1 MEAIAKAK
9 FMRITPRKARL
20 VIDMIRGKKVD
31 QALAIL
37 NFTPRAASKIVT
49 NLLKS
54 AVANA
59 SQKEGVDINN
69 LKVKTICVDQGPS
82 MKRFMPRAMGRASQI
97 KKRTSHI
104 TVVLEES

>member
-20 VIDMIRGKKVD
+20 VVDMIRGKKVD

-59 SQKEGVDINN
+59 SQKEGVDVNN
-69 LKVKTICVDQGPS
+69 LMVKSIFVDQGPS

-104 TVVLEES
+104 TVVVEES

>member
-1 MEAIAKAK
+1 MQAIAKAK
-9 FMRITPRKARL
+9 YARITPRKARL
-20 VIDMIRGKKVD
+20 VVDLLRGKKVD
-31 QALAIL
+31 HALAIL
-37 NFTPRAASKIVT
+37 DFTPRAASKVVI

-59 SQKEGVDINN
+59 SQKEGMDVNT
-69 LKVKTICVDQGPS
+69 LMVKSVCVDGGPS
-82 MKRFMPRAMGRASQI
+82 LKRFMPRAMGKASQI

>member
-9 FMRITPRKARL
+9 YIRITPRKTRL
-20 VIDMIRGKKVD
+20 VVDLIRGKKVD
-31 QALAIL
+31 QALGIL
-37 NFTPRAASKIVT
+37 QFTPRAASKVVT

-59 SQKEGVDINN
+59 SQKQAVDLNALRI
-69 LKVKTICVDQGPS
+69 KSIFVDQGPS
-82 MKRFMPRAMGRASQI
+82 LKRFQPRAMGRASGI

>member
-1 MEAIAKAK
+1 MQAFAKAK
-9 FMRITPRKARL
+9 YVRIAPRKARL
-20 VIDMIRGKKVD
+20 VIDLIRGKRVD
-31 QALAIL
+31 QAFGIL
-37 NFTPRAASKIVT
+37 QFTPRAASKVVT

-59 SQKEGVDINN
+59 SQKEGMDVNT
-69 LKVKTICVDQGPS
+69 LMVKSICVDGGPS
-82 MKRFMPRAMGRASQI
+82 LKRFMPRAMGRASQI

>member
-1 MEAIAKAK
+1 MQAIAKAK
-9 FMRITPRKARL
+9 YVRIAPRKARL
-20 VIDMIRGKKVD
+20 VIDLIRGKRVD
-31 QALAIL
+31 QAFGIL
-37 NFTPRAASKIVT
+37 QFTPRAASKVVI

-59 SQKEGVDINN
+59 SQKEGMDVNT
-69 LKVKTICVDQGPS
+69 LMVKSVCVDGGPS
-82 MKRFMPRAMGRASQI
+82 LKRFMPRAMGKASQI

>member
-20 VIDMIRGKKVD
+20 VVDMIRGKKVD

-59 SQKEGVDINN
+59 SQKEGVDVNN
-69 LKVKTICVDQGPS
+69 LMVKSICVDQGPS

>member
-20 VIDMIRGKKVD
+20 VVDMIRGKKVD

-69 LKVKTICVDQGPS
+69 LMVKSICVDQGPS

>member
-1 MEAIAKAK
+1 MQAIAKAK
-9 FMRITPRKARL
+9 YARITPRKARL
-20 VIDMIRGKKVD
+20 VVDLLRGKKVD

-37 NFTPRAASKIVT
+37 DFTPRAASKIVT

-59 SQKEGVDINN
+59 AQKEGMDVNALTVKSIFVD
-69 LKVKTICVDQGPS
+69 VGPS
-82 MKRFMPRAMGRASQI
+82 LKRFQPRAMGRAFEV

-104 TVVLEES
+104 TVVLEEI